1 MTDDP
6 GDSTAGSD
14 AGLDSADRTESET
27 PEEPATDISID
38 RFHEALEAE
47 ERPVA
52 TASEVARRLGTT
64 QAAARDALGA
74 LVARGDVDRLDVEN
88 DPVVFYPTD
97 WGRLA
102 TRERVVAFPNRRE
115 IVVDRPTQY
124 TRARLSQ
131 FAYLVD
137 TTGTEPGT
145 RGYLYR
151 IRQEDVWA
159 APFDDADALIASLR
173 SVLPRRYEHLEE
185 WIRDQWRRA
194 HRFRLYTH
202 DDDYVVLAAAS
213 ESLMGNVADQHLDD
227 DHLRAPISETEAWV
241 NEGAVAQIKRA
252 LYDAGYPVE
261 DDRDLDVGDP
271 VDIDLTTDLRP
282 YQETWVETFLER
294 RSGVYVGPPGS
305 GKTVAAIA
313 TMAAVGG
320 ETLILVPS
328 RELAG
333 QWREELLE
341 HSTVDPEDIG
351 EYHGGQKEIRPITI
365 ATYQTAGMDRH
376 RSLFDSRKWGLI
388 CFDEC
393 LTGDTIVE
401 TPSGRTTFNDLDER
415 YGLQEGWTTD
425 IDLSVR
431 TFDRERGAYQFT
443 PVTGIY
449 KTTAPVERIETRQ
462 GYPMTATAGHTHFV
476 FDPETGRISKQNG
489 VSEGDFIIRPKT
501 ESKNYTKTNASGTAS
516 AELLGWFLGDG
527 HRDSHG
533 HVKFS
538 FARNKRE
545 QIDILE
551 NLCDRVG
558 LDYSVFENSRGDLT
572 LWSKQFAD
580 QLPWN
585 LLSGSKARKVT
596 VPPEAYGWPP
606 DQAGAL
612 LRGLFDAEGSVD
624 KKGRIQLNTVSEC
637 LAKDVILLLQHIGV
651 PSRYLQIDKDTPH
664 SDQHRVLIASRYGVL
679 FSEKVGFKL
688 QHKSERI
695 SFGRTPAT
703 GVPVGTYL
711 EQIKGDVE
719 LSNEQIANMIGVA
732 RQTIGDVIRGD
743 NRLGQRHLS
752 SLAEGLR
759 TYAQTEPL
767 SITAMREDNGVTYAE
782 IGDKLDVSSSHAY
795 TLVSQGDERTE
806 KVIDEREQRCRR
818 NAAKHADRLDQ
829 LASLQIVEVTSVTE
843 QGSETVYDFETQDHT
858 FVADG
863 YLTHNC
869 HHITAPVFSR
879 SAELQAKHRLGLSAT
894 PVRETGS
901 EEEIYTLIG
910 QPIGADWD
918 ELFEAG
924 FVQEPEV
931 EIRYVPW
938 RDEMAQNEYA
948 SADGRDRRR
957 LAAENPA
964 KIEEIRYLLAAHRD
978 KKALV
983 FIEFLD
989 QGDAIADAL
998 GVPFI
1003 SGETP
1008 HHERAELF
1016 RRFREEGGDGR
1027 GGGRDEGSGRDE
1039 ESGPNDGGLDTL
1051 VVSRV
1056 GDEGID
1062 LPNAEVAIV
1071 ASGLGGSRRQG
1082 SQRAGRTMRPAG
1094 SALVYVLATR
1104 GSSEEEFAQRQM
1116 RHLARKGVRVRETNV
1131 AE

>member
-1 MTDDP
+1 MTDDS
-6 GDSTAGSD
+6 GDPDPD
-14 AGLDSADRTESET
+14 AGGEIARDAPDSD
-27 PEEPATDISID
+27 TDSPDGDVDGELSLD

-52 TASEVARRLGTT
+52 TASEVARRLGTS
-64 QAAARDALGA
+64 QATARDALAA
-74 LVARGDVDRLDVEN
+74 LVDRGDVDRLDVES

-102 TRERVVAFPNRRE
+102 TRERVVAFPDRRE
-115 IVVDRPTQY
+115 IVVDRPTQF

-131 FAYLVD
+131 FAHLVD

-159 APFDDADALIASLR
+159 APFDDADGLIASLR
-173 SVLPRRYEHLEE
+173 SVLPRRFDHLEE

-202 DDDYVVLAAAS
+202 EDGYVVLQAAS

-241 NEGAVAQIKRA
+241 NEDAVAAVKRA

-271 VDIDLTTDLRP
+271 VDIDLTTDLRD
-282 YQETWVETFLER
+282 YQATWVETFLDA

-313 TMAAVGG
+313 TIAAVGG

-333 QWREELLE
+333 QWREELLD
-341 HSTVDPEDIG
+341 HSTIDPADIG
-351 EYHGGQKEIRPITI
+351 EYHGGQKEIRPVTI
-365 ATYQTAGMDRH
+365 ATYQIAGMDRH
-376 RSLFDSRKWGLI
+376 RALFDSRKWGLI
-388 CFDEC
+388 CFDE
-393 LTGDTIVE
+393 
-401 TPSGRTTFNDLDER
+401 
-415 YGLQEGWTTD
+415 
-425 IDLSVR
+425 
-431 TFDRERGAYQFT
+431 A
-443 PVTGIY
+443 
-449 KTTAPVERIETRQ
+449 
-462 GYPMTATAGHTHFV
+462 
-476 FDPETGRISKQNG
+476 
-489 VSEGDFIIRPKT
+489 
-501 ESKNYTKTNASGTAS
+501 
-516 AELLGWFLGDG
+516 
-527 HRDSHG
+527 
-533 HVKFS
+533 
-538 FARNKRE
+538 
-545 QIDILE
+545 
-551 NLCDRVG
+551 
-558 LDYSVFENSRGDLT
+558 
-572 LWSKQFAD
+572 
-580 QLPWN
+580 
-585 LLSGSKARKVT
+585 
-596 VPPEAYGWPP
+596 
-606 DQAGAL
+606 
-612 LRGLFDAEGSVD
+612 
-624 KKGRIQLNTVSEC
+624 
-637 LAKDVILLLQHIGV
+637 
-651 PSRYLQIDKDTPH
+651 
-664 SDQHRVLIASRYGVL
+664 
-679 FSEKVGFKL
+679 
-688 QHKSERI
+688 
-695 SFGRTPAT
+695 
-703 GVPVGTYL
+703 
-711 EQIKGDVE
+711 
-719 LSNEQIANMIGVA
+719 
-732 RQTIGDVIRGD
+732 
-743 NRLGQRHLS
+743 
-752 SLAEGLR
+752 
-759 TYAQTEPL
+759 
-767 SITAMREDNGVTYAE
+767 
-782 IGDKLDVSSSHAY
+782 
-795 TLVSQGDERTE
+795 
-806 KVIDEREQRCRR
+806 
-818 NAAKHADRLDQ
+818 
-829 LASLQIVEVTSVTE
+829 
-843 QGSETVYDFETQDHT
+843 
-858 FVADG
+858 
-863 YLTHNC
+863 
-869 HHITAPVFSR
+869 HHITAPIFSR

-910 QPIGADWD
+910 RPIGADWD

-938 RDEMAQNEYA
+938 RDEMARNEYA
-948 SADGRDRRR
+948 SADGRERRR

-983 FIEFLD
+983 FIEYLD
-989 QGDAIADAL
+989 QGEAIADAL

-1008 HHERAELF
+1008 HRDRSELF
-1016 RRFREEGGDGR
+1016 RRFRDDGDSDSAGSSDSD
-1027 GGGRDEGSGRDE
+1027 RDDV
-1039 ESGPNDGGLDTL
+1039 DVL

-1116 RHLARKGVRVRETNV
+1116 RHLARKGIRVRETNV

>member
-1 MTDDP
+1 MTDDS
-6 GDSTAGSD
+6 GDPAAGDASD
-14 AGLDSADRTESET
+14 SDTGDAPDSAAGNDSRADPDSQDNDAA
-27 PEEPATDISID
+27 EELSLD
-38 RFHEALEAE
+38 RFHGALEAE

-64 QAAARDALGA
+64 QAAARDALAA
-74 LVARGDVDRLDVEN
+74 LVDRGDVDRLDVES
-88 DPVVFYPTD
+88 DPIVFYPTD

-102 TRERVVAFPNRRE
+102 TRERVVAFPSRRE
-115 IVVDRPTQY
+115 IVVDRPTQF

-131 FAYLVD
+131 FAHLVD

-159 APFDDADALIASLR
+159 APFEDADGLIASLR
-173 SVLPRRYEHLEE
+173 SVLPRRFDHLED

-202 DDDYVVLAAAS
+202 EDGYVVLQAAS

-241 NEGAVAQIKRA
+241 NEDAVAAVKRA

-271 VDIDLTTDLRP
+271 VDIDLTTDLRS
-282 YQETWVETFLER
+282 YQETWVETFLDA

-313 TMAAVGG
+313 TIAAIGG

-341 HSTVDPEDIG
+341 HSTVDPADIG
-351 EYHGGQKEIRPITI
+351 LYHGGQKEIRPVTI
-365 ATYQTAGMDRH
+365 ATYQIAGMDRH
-376 RSLFDSRKWGLI
+376 RALFDSRKWGLI
-388 CFDEC
+388 CFDE
-393 LTGDTIVE
+393 
-401 TPSGRTTFNDLDER
+401 
-415 YGLQEGWTTD
+415 
-425 IDLSVR
+425 
-431 TFDRERGAYQFT
+431 A
-443 PVTGIY
+443 
-449 KTTAPVERIETRQ
+449 
-462 GYPMTATAGHTHFV
+462 
-476 FDPETGRISKQNG
+476 
-489 VSEGDFIIRPKT
+489 
-501 ESKNYTKTNASGTAS
+501 
-516 AELLGWFLGDG
+516 
-527 HRDSHG
+527 
-533 HVKFS
+533 
-538 FARNKRE
+538 
-545 QIDILE
+545 
-551 NLCDRVG
+551 
-558 LDYSVFENSRGDLT
+558 
-572 LWSKQFAD
+572 
-580 QLPWN
+580 
-585 LLSGSKARKVT
+585 
-596 VPPEAYGWPP
+596 
-606 DQAGAL
+606 
-612 LRGLFDAEGSVD
+612 
-624 KKGRIQLNTVSEC
+624 
-637 LAKDVILLLQHIGV
+637 
-651 PSRYLQIDKDTPH
+651 
-664 SDQHRVLIASRYGVL
+664 
-679 FSEKVGFKL
+679 
-688 QHKSERI
+688 
-695 SFGRTPAT
+695 
-703 GVPVGTYL
+703 
-711 EQIKGDVE
+711 
-719 LSNEQIANMIGVA
+719 
-732 RQTIGDVIRGD
+732 
-743 NRLGQRHLS
+743 
-752 SLAEGLR
+752 
-759 TYAQTEPL
+759 
-767 SITAMREDNGVTYAE
+767 
-782 IGDKLDVSSSHAY
+782 
-795 TLVSQGDERTE
+795 
-806 KVIDEREQRCRR
+806 
-818 NAAKHADRLDQ
+818 
-829 LASLQIVEVTSVTE
+829 
-843 QGSETVYDFETQDHT
+843 
-858 FVADG
+858 
-863 YLTHNC
+863 
-869 HHITAPVFSR
+869 HHITAPIFSR

-910 QPIGADWD
+910 RPIGADWD

-938 RDEMAQNEYA
+938 RDEMARNEYA
-948 SADGRDRRR
+948 SADGRERRR

-983 FIEFLD
+983 FIEYLD
-989 QGDAIADAL
+989 QGEAIADAL

-1016 RRFREEGGDGR
+1016 RRFREEGTEGGEREGIGADGD
-1027 GGGRDEGSGRDE
+1027 DV
-1039 ESGPNDGGLDTL
+1039 DTL

-1062 LPNAEVAIV
+1062 LPNAELAIV

-1082 SQRAGRTMRPAG
+1082 SQRAGRTMRPTG

-1116 RHLARKGVRVRETNV
+1116 RHLARKGIRVRETNV

>member
-1 MTDDP
+1 MTDDSGAP
-6 GDSTAGSD
+6 AADAEAGADAGDADDPASD
-14 AGLDSADRTESET
+14 AAEPDKGLSL
-27 PEEPATDISID
+27 D

-74 LVARGDVDRLDVEN
+74 LVDRGDVDRLDVES
-88 DPVVFYPTD
+88 DPVVFFPRD

-102 TRERVVAFPNRRE
+102 TRERVVAFPDRRE
-115 IVVDRPTQY
+115 IVVDRPTQF

-131 FAYLVD
+131 FAHLVD
-137 TTGTEPGT
+137 TTGTDPGT

-173 SVLPRRYEHLEE
+173 SVLPRRFSHLEE

-202 DDDYVVLAAAS
+202 EDGYVVLEAAA

-241 NEGAVAQIKRA
+241 NEDAVAGVKRA

-271 VDIDLTTDLRP
+271 VDVELTTDLRA
-282 YQETWVETFLER
+282 YQETWVETFLDA

-313 TMAAVGG
+313 TIAAVGG

-333 QWREELLE
+333 QWREELLD
-341 HSTVDPEDIG
+341 HSTVDPADIG
-351 EYHGGQKEIRPITI
+351 EYHGGQKDIRPITI
-365 ATYQTAGMDRH
+365 ATYQIAGMDRH
-376 RSLFDSRKWGLI
+376 RALFDSRKWGLI

-401 TPSGRTTFNDLDER
+401 TPSGRTTFDELDER
-415 YGLQEGWTTD
+415 YELEDGWTTD

-431 TFDRERGAYQFT
+431 TFNRERGTYRFT
-443 PVTGIY
+443 PITGIY
-449 KTTAPVERIETRQ
+449 KSTAPVERIETRQ
-462 GYPMTATAGHTHFV
+462 GYPITATPRHTHFV
-476 FDPETGRISKQNG
+476 FDPGSARISKQKG
-489 VSEGDFIIRPKT
+489 VSEGDFIVRPQT
-501 ESKNYTKTNASGTAS
+501 ESKKYTETNALSLAS

-527 HRDSHG
+527 HRDRHG
-533 HVKFS
+533 HAKFS
-538 FARNKRE
+538 FARKKRE
-545 QIDILE
+545 QISILE
-551 NLCDRVG
+551 DLCNRIE

-572 LWSKQFAD
+572 LWSKRFAD
-580 QLPWN
+580 TLPWDIP
-585 LLSGSKARKVT
+585 SGSKAERVT
-596 VPPEAYGWPP
+596 VPRDAYGWHP
-606 DQAGAL
+606 DQVGAL

-624 KKGRIQLNTVSEC
+624 KKGRIQLNTISER
-637 LAKDVILLLQHIGV
+637 LAKDVVLLLQHLRI
-651 PSRYLQIDKDTPH
+651 PSKCLNLDRDSPH
-664 SDQHRVLIASRYGVL
+664 SDLFRILIASRYGVL
-679 FSEKVGFKL
+679 FSEKVGFRL
-688 QHKSERI
+688 QYKSERI
-695 SFGRTPAT
+695 SVGKTPAT

-711 EQIKGDVE
+711 KRIKDDVE
-719 LSNEQIANMIGVA
+719 LSNEQIADMTDVSK
-732 RQTIGDVIRGD
+732 QTIGDVIRGK
-743 NRLGQRHLS
+743 NRLGQQHLS

-759 TYAQTEPL
+759 KYAQTDPI
-767 SITAMREDNGVTYAE
+767 SINAMREDSNITYAE
-782 IGDKLDVSSSHAY
+782 IGDKLDVSTSHAY
-795 TLVSQGDERTE
+795 TLVGRGNERTV
-806 KVIDEREQRCRR
+806 KVIGERDRDCRR
-818 NAAKHADRLDQ
+818 KAAAHADRLDRLADLQ
-829 LASLQIVEVTSVTE
+829 LVEVTSVTKK
-843 QGSETVYDFETQDHT
+843 GVETVYDFETRDHT

-879 SAELQAKHRLGLSAT
+879 SAELQTRHRLGLSAT

-910 QPIGADWD
+910 RPIGADWD
-918 ELFEAG
+918 ELFDAG

-938 RDEMAQNEYA
+938 RDEMARNEYA
-948 SADGRDRRR
+948 SADGRERRR

-983 FIEFLD
+983 FIEYLD
-989 QGDAIADAL
+989 QGEAIADAL

-1008 HHERAELF
+1008 HHERAALF
-1016 RRFREEGGDGR
+1016 RQFRDDGA
-1027 GGGRDEGSGRDE
+1027 DA
-1039 ESGPNDGGLDTL
+1039 GPNDADAGPDGKGSGVDTI

-1082 SQRAGRTMRPAG
+1082 SQRAGRTMRPSG

-1104 GSSEEEFAQRQM
+1104 GSSEEDFAQRQM
-1116 RHLARKGVRVRETNV
+1116 RHLARKGIRVRETNV

>member
-1 MTDDP
+1 MNDDP
-6 GDSTAGSD
+6 GGSGTED
-14 AGLDSADRTESET
+14 GSAD
-27 PEEPATDISID
+27 PADVSLD

-47 ERPVA
+47 ERPIA

-64 QAAARDALGA
+64 QSAARDALAA
-74 LVARGDVDRLDVEN
+74 LVDRGDVDRLDVES

-202 DDDYVVLAAAS
+202 EDDYVVLAAAS

-241 NEGAVAQIKRA
+241 NEGAVAEVKRA

-271 VDIDLTTDLRP
+271 VDVDLRPDLRP

-313 TMAAVGG
+313 TIAAVGG

-341 HSTVDPEDIG
+341 HSTVDPADIG
-351 EYHGGQKEIRPITI
+351 LYHGGQKEIRPITI
-365 ATYQTAGMDRH
+365 ATYQIAGMDRH

-393 LTGDTIVE
+393 HHV
-401 TPSGRTTFNDLDER
+401 
-415 YGLQEGWTTD
+415 
-425 IDLSVR
+425 
-431 TFDRERGAYQFT
+431 
-443 PVTGIY
+443 
-449 KTTAPVERIETRQ
+449 TAPV
-462 GYPMTATAGHTHFV
+462 
-476 FDPETGRISKQNG
+476 
-489 VSEGDFIIRPKT
+489 
-501 ESKNYTKTNASGTAS
+501 
-516 AELLGWFLGDG
+516 
-527 HRDSHG
+527 
-533 HVKFS
+533 
-538 FARNKRE
+538 
-545 QIDILE
+545 
-551 NLCDRVG
+551 
-558 LDYSVFENSRGDLT
+558 YS
-572 LWSKQFAD
+572 
-580 QLPWN
+580 
-585 LLSGSKARKVT
+585 
-596 VPPEAYGWPP
+596 
-606 DQAGAL
+606 
-612 LRGLFDAEGSVD
+612 
-624 KKGRIQLNTVSEC
+624 
-637 LAKDVILLLQHIGV
+637 
-651 PSRYLQIDKDTPH
+651 
-664 SDQHRVLIASRYGVL
+664 
-679 FSEKVGFKL
+679 
-688 QHKSERI
+688 
-695 SFGRTPAT
+695 RT
-703 GVPVGTYL
+703 
-711 EQIKGDVE
+711 
-719 LSNEQIANMIGVA
+719 
-732 RQTIGDVIRGD
+732 
-743 NRLGQRHLS
+743 
-752 SLAEGLR
+752 
-759 TYAQTEPL
+759 
-767 SITAMREDNGVTYAE
+767 
-782 IGDKLDVSSSHAY
+782 
-795 TLVSQGDERTE
+795 
-806 KVIDEREQRCRR
+806 
-818 NAAKHADRLDQ
+818 
-829 LASLQIVEVTSVTE
+829 
-843 QGSETVYDFETQDHT
+843 
-858 FVADG
+858 
-863 YLTHNC
+863 
-869 HHITAPVFSR
+869 
-879 SAELQAKHRLGLSAT
+879 AELQSKHRLGLSAT

-938 RDEMAQNEYA
+938 RDELAQNEYA
-948 SADGRDRRR
+948 SADGRERRR
-957 LAAENPA
+957 VAAENPA

-989 QGDAIADAL
+989 QGEAIADAL

-1008 HHERAELF
+1008 HRERTELF
-1016 RRFREEGGDGR
+1016 RRFREEGGD
-1027 GGGRDEGSGRDE
+1027 RDDLGS
-1039 ESGPNDGGLDTL
+1039 DGGDLDTL